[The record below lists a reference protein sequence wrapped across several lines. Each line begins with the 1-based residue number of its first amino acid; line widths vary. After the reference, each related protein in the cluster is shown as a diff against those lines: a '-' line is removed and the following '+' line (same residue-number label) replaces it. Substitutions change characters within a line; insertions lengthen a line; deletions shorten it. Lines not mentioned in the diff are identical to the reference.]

1 MLIKLTHGTV
11 YDPIYCKNGVIED
24 IFIQDE
30 RIVTPPNANTKID
43 KVYDL
48 TGKVVMAGAIDL
60 HSHMSGGPVNIA
72 RLMFP
77 EGYVIDT
84 ATNPPTLKRNGGLF
98 LPRDIGYLY
107 AKMGYTAAFEPAI
120 LPMQARQTHLEMQD
134 IPIIDKGGYVVLGN
148 EDFLLRLLAES
159 AQQQT
164 INDYVGWIL
173 QATQCIGIQVVNPG
187 GINAFKFN
195 QRRLDLDEPHKY
207 YGVTPRQILHT
218 LALAVHQLGIPH
230 PLHVQGCHFGVPGNI
245 KTTLDTLSGIE
256 GIPIHLTH
264 IQFHS
269 YGTEGKRQFSSSAAR
284 LAEAINRHINITV
297 DIGQIMFA
305 PTVIISSEAS
315 LNSAGYYCHP
325 EVSKWIAMDIECEGG
340 CTAVPF
346 HYRQDNFVN
355 ALQWTIGLEL
365 FLLINDPWRVFLT
378 TDHPNGADFTTYPHL
393 IRLLMDRNFRN
404 DRLATLHP
412 EVATTSLLKNIH
424 REYSLYDIAVLTR
437 AGVARILGLHDRGHL
452 GKGAIA
458 DITVYTNQDNKENM
472 FAVPDYVFKNG
483 ELVVKAGKIVKTIS
497 GGTHVVRPHF
507 YTGIESK
514 LQDYFTRFHTT
525 SLRNFSITD
534 DEIIRDGQGR
544 LLMHPCKKTI

>member
-1 MLIKLTHGTV
+1 MLIKLIHGTV

-30 RIVTPPNANTKID
+30 RIVTQPDANTKID

-60 HSHMSGGPVNIA
+60 HSHISGGQINVA

-84 ATNPPTLKRNGGLF
+84 NPNPPTLKRNGNLF

-107 AKMGYTAAFEPAI
+107 AKMGYTAAVEPAI
-120 LPMQARQTHLEMQD
+120 LPMQARHAHLEMQD

-148 EDFLLRLLAES
+148 DDFLLRLLAKGAPQS
-159 AQQQT
+159 T
-164 INDYVGWIL
+164 INDYVGWML
-173 QATQCIGIQVVNPG
+173 QATQCMGIKVVNPG

-195 QRRLDLDEPHKY
+195 QRQLDLDEPHKY

-230 PLHVQGCHFGVPGNI
+230 PLHVHGCNFGVPGNV
-245 KTTLDTLSGIE
+245 KTTLDTINGIE
-256 GIPIHLTH
+256 GLPIHLTH

-269 YGTEGKRQFSSSAAR
+269 YGTEGKRRFSSGAAR
-284 LAEAINRHINITV
+284 LAEAINRNINITV
-297 DIGQIMFA
+297 DIGQIMFGQ
-305 PTVIISSEAS
+305 TVIISSEAS
-315 LNSAGYYCHP
+315 LNPEGYYHHP
-325 EVSKWIAMDIECEGG
+325 EPSKWTGMDIECEGG

-346 HYRQDNFVN
+346 QYRDKNFVN

-378 TDHPNGADFTTYPHL
+378 TDHPNGADFTSYPHL
-393 IRLLMDRNFRN
+393 IRLLMDRSFRN
-404 DRLATLHP
+404 DMLANLHP
-412 EVATTSLLKNIH
+412 EVATTSILRSIH

-458 DITVYTNQDNKENM
+458 DITVYTHQDNKENM

-483 ELVVKAGKIVKTIS
+483 ELVVREGKIVKTIA

-507 YTGIESK
+507 YTGIESS

-525 SLRNFSITD
+525 SFQNVQITD
-534 DEIIRDGQGR
+534 DEITRAGQGK
-544 LLMHPCKKTI
+544 LLIHPCKKTI

>member
-1 MLIKLTHGTV
+1 MLIKLTNGTI

-30 RIVTPPNANTKID
+30 RIVAQPDANTKID

-60 HSHMSGGPVNIA
+60 HSHISGGPINVA

-77 EGYVIDT
+77 EDYIIDT
-84 ATNPPTLKRNGGLF
+84 VNDPLSLTRNGNLF
-98 LPRDIGYLY
+98 LPQEIGYQY
-107 AKMGYTAAFEPAI
+107 AKMGYTAAIEPAI
-120 LPMQARQTHLEMQD
+120 LPRQARYAHLEMQD

-148 EDFLLRLLAES
+148 DDFLLRLLAEG
-159 AQQQT
+159 APQRI

-173 QATQCIGIQVVNPG
+173 QATQCLGIKVINPG

-195 QRRLDLDEPHKY
+195 QRQLDLDEPNKH
-207 YGVTPRQILHT
+207 YGITPRQILHA
-218 LALAVHQLGIPH
+218 LALAVYQLGVPH
-230 PLHVQGCHFGVPGNI
+230 PIHVHGCNFGVPGNV
-245 KTTLDTLSGIE
+245 KATLDIINGIE
-256 GIPIHLTH
+256 GLPIHLTH

-269 YGTEGKRQFSSSAAR
+269 YDSKGKYQFSSGAAR

-297 DIGQIMFA
+297 DIGQIMFGQ
-305 PTVIISSEAS
+305 TVIVSAEAS
-315 LNSAGYYCHP
+315 LNPASYYYHP
-325 EVSKWIAMDIECEGG
+325 EPSKWIEMDIECEGG

-346 HYRQDNFVN
+346 QYRNKNFVN
-355 ALQWTIGLEL
+355 ALQWSIGLEL

-378 TDHPNGADFTTYPHL
+378 TDHPNGADFTSYPHL
-393 IRLLMDRNFRN
+393 IRLLMDRSFRN
-404 DRLATLHP
+404 DMLATLHP
-412 EVATTSLLKNIH
+412 EVATTSILRSIQ

-458 DITVYTNQDNKENM
+458 DITIYTNQNNKENM

-483 ELVVKAGKIVKTIS
+483 ELVVKAGKIVKTIV

-507 YTGIESK
+507 SKEIESR

-525 SLRNFSITD
+525 SLRNFQLID
-534 DEIIRDGQGR
+534 DEIISEGR
-544 LLMHPCKKTI
+544 GKLLVHPCKRTL